1 MWKWFLKT
9 FELFSIPESTKSHV
23 RWSWAKVSRHSTVK
37 IINDFDWPNGKN
49 FVFLDLIEKTSD
61 MSPVHKAAKM
71 FHFINKIT
79 LRLPIQ
85 TSKHI
90 FKILYQFFEISKND
104 RSWKDSSKYF
114 NPQAPDGFTPSAP
127 VAQKIADQRWLIANS
142 AKIGT
147 FFI

>member
-61 MSPVHKAAKM
+61 MSSVHKAAKM
-71 FHFINKIT
+71 LHFINKIT

-104 RSWKDSSKYF
+104 HSWKDSSKYF
-114 NPQAPDGFTPSAP
+114 NPQAP
-127 VAQKIADQRWLIANS
+127 VVQKIADQRWLIANS
-142 AKIGT
+142 AKRYFLI
-147 FFI
+147 